1 MTYLIVK
8 EGVMG
13 SDQLVKDN
21 VMEKE
26 NFRYE
31 IIKSMVKNTP
41 NDSELGQK
49 LRIFLKEEEQLDGDV
64 DLEKYIKMVE
74 GEIVMSGYN
83 DGWLTKWFKEK
94 LEKLRDKK

>member
-1 MTYLIVK
+1 
-8 EGVMG
+8 
-13 SDQLVKDN
+13 
-21 VMEKE
+21 MEKE

-49 LRIFLKEEEQLDGDV
+49 VRNFLKEEELDGDI
-64 DLEKYIKMVE
+64 DLKRYIKMVE
-74 GEIVMSGYN
+74 GEIIMSSYN
-83 DGWLTKWFKEK
+83 DGWLTAWFKEK

>member
-1 MTYLIVK
+1 
-8 EGVMG
+8 
-13 SDQLVKDN
+13 
-21 VMEKE
+21 MEKE

-49 LRIFLKEEEQLDGDV
+49 VRNFLKEEENLDGDI
-64 DLEKYIKMVE
+64 DLKKYIKMVE
-74 GEIVMSGYN
+74 GEIVMSNYN
-83 DGWLTKWFKEK
+83 DGWLSAWFKEK

>member
-1 MTYLIVK
+1 
-8 EGVMG
+8 
-13 SDQLVKDN
+13 
-21 VMEKE
+21 MEKE
-26 NFRYE
+26 NLRYE

-49 LRIFLKEEEQLDGDV
+49 IRKFFIEEEQLDGDI

-74 GEIVMSGYN
+74 GEIVMSNYN
-83 DGWLTKWFKEK
+83 DGWLTEWFKKK

>member
-1 MTYLIVK
+1 
-8 EGVMG
+8 
-13 SDQLVKDN
+13 
-21 VMEKE
+21 MEKE

-49 LRIFLKEEEQLDGDV
+49 VRNFLKEEEQLDGDV
-64 DLEKYIKMVE
+64 KLKKYIKMVE
-74 GEIVMSGYN
+74 GEVVMSNYN
-83 DGWLTKWFKEK
+83 DGWLSAWFKEK

>member
-1 MTYLIVK
+1 
-8 EGVMG
+8 
-13 SDQLVKDN
+13 
-21 VMEKE
+21 MEKE

-83 DGWLTKWFKEK
+83 DGLLTKWFKEK
-94 LEKLRDKK
+94 LEKLREFISDEYFN